1 MASGTLGQADLVAI
15 TNTAVYTV
23 PAGKVASFN
32 VNVLNRTASNVTV
45 RMAISATN
53 SPANSEFLEYEATV
67 PANGVMER
75 TGLVASAGKNLIV
88 YASSTGVSV
97 NVFGFEE

>member
-1 MASGTLGQADLVAI
+1 MASGTLGQADLAAT

-23 PAGKVASFN
+23 PSGKVASCN

-53 SPANSEFLEYEATV
+53 APTNSEFLEYEATV

-75 TGLVASAGKNLIV
+75 TGLVASAGKNLVI

-97 NVFGFEE
+97 NLFGFEE

>member
-1 MASGTLGQADLVAI
+1 MASGTLGQADLAAN

-45 RMAISATN
+45 RMAISATS
-53 SPANSEFLEYEATV
+53 SPTNSEYLEYEATV

-75 TGLVASAGKNLIV
+75 TGLVASAGKNLVI

>member
-1 MASGTLGQADLVAI
+1 MASGTLGQADLAAT

-32 VNVLNRTASNVTV
+32 VNVLNRTTSNVTV
-45 RMAISATN
+45 RMAISATS
-53 SPANSEFLEYEATV
+53 SPTNSEFLEYEATV

-75 TGLVASAGKNLIV
+75 TGLVASAGKNLVI

>member
-45 RMAISATN
+45 RMAISATS

>member
-45 RMAISATN
+45 RMAISATS
-53 SPANSEFLEYEATV
+53 SPTNSEFLEYEATV

>member
-1 MASGTLGQADLVAI
+1 MASGTLGQADLAPT

-23 PAGKVASFN
+23 PADKVASFN

-75 TGLVASAGKNLIV
+75 TGLVASAGKNLVI
-88 YASSTGVSV
+88 YTSSTGVSV

>member
-1 MASGTLGQADLVAI
+1 MASGTLGQADLSAT
-15 TNTAVYTV
+15 TNTTVYTV

-53 SPANSEFLEYEATV
+53 SPTNSEFLEYEATV

-75 TGLVASAGKNLIV
+75 TGLVASAGKNLVI

>member
-1 MASGTLGQADLVAI
+1 MASGTLGQADLAAT

-75 TGLVASAGKNLIV
+75 TGLVASAGKNLVI